1 MKQKTIQ
8 FNHKTKLQL
17 YMKANKE
24 VMNEMVVPEINDN
37 LNVDDFFKENSPVNI
52 MDVATEEMT
61 QSQEANIT
69 KLAESIASLEQNAP
83 SIESI
88 VGASDYAKF
97 TLRKQKQLV
106 KEYKVGRNDSCPC
119 GSGKKYKHCCLQSGI
134 FENYITTK

>member
-1 MKQKTIQ
+1 ME
-8 FNHKTKLQL
+8 
-17 YMKANKE
+17 ANKE
-24 VMNEMVVPEINDN
+24 LMNEMVVPEINNN
-37 LNVDDFFKENSPVNI
+37 LNVEDFYNENSPVNI

-88 VGASDYAKF
+88 VGTSEYAKF
-97 TLRKQKQLV
+97 ALRKQKQLV

-119 GSGKKYKHCCLQSGI
+119 GSGKKYKHCCLKSGVY
-134 FENYITTK
+134 ENYITK

>member
-1 MKQKTIQ
+1 MEI
-8 FNHKTKLQL
+8 
-17 YMKANKE
+17 NKE
-24 VMNEMVVPEINDN
+24 LMNEMVVPEINNN

>member
-1 MKQKTIQ
+1 ME
-8 FNHKTKLQL
+8 
-17 YMKANKE
+17 ANKE
-24 VMNEMVVPEINDN
+24 LMNEMVVPEINDN

-52 MDVATEEMT
+52 MDVATEEMA
-61 QSQEANIT
+61 QSQEVNIT

-134 FENYITTK
+134 YENYITTK

>member
-134 FENYITTK
+134 FENYITK

>member
-1 MKQKTIQ
+1 ME
-8 FNHKTKLQL
+8 
-17 YMKANKE
+17 ANKE

-52 MDVATEEMT
+52 MDVATEEMA
-61 QSQEANIT
+61 QSQEVNIT

-134 FENYITTK
+134 YENYITK

>member
-1 MKQKTIQ
+1 MED
-8 FNHKTKLQL
+8 
-17 YMKANKE
+17 NKE
-24 VMNEMVVPEINDN
+24 LMNEMVVPEINDN
-37 LNVDDFFKENSPVNI
+37 LNVEDFLKENLPVNI

-88 VGASDYAKF
+88 VGTSDYTKF
-97 TLRKQKQLV
+97 ALRKQKQLL

-119 GSGKKYKHCCLQSGI
+119 GSGKKYKHCCLKSGVY
-134 FENYITTK
+134 ENYITK

>member
-1 MKQKTIQ
+1 
-8 FNHKTKLQL
+8 
-17 YMKANKE
+17 
-24 VMNEMVVPEINDN
+24 
-37 LNVDDFFKENSPVNI
+37 

-83 SIESI
+83 TIESI

-97 TLRKQKQLV
+97 ALRKQKQLV

-119 GSGKKYKHCCLQSGI
+119 GSGKKYKHCCLKSGVY
-134 FENYITTK
+134 ENYITK

>member
-1 MKQKTIQ
+1 ME
-8 FNHKTKLQL
+8 
-17 YMKANKE
+17 ANKE
-24 VMNEMVVPEINDN
+24 LMNEMVVPEINNN
-37 LNVDDFFKENSPVNI
+37 LNVDDFFKESTSVNI

-61 QSQEANIT
+61 QTQEVNIT

-134 FENYITTK
+134 YENYITTK